1 MGRNV
6 AILWHALF
14 SAIAGVLY
22 FFFVLPR
29 WHELMGETSHAWG
42 TAFRITTGAL
52 IGLAALPVWFTL
64 VRTRKPELGTPAL
77 ALSARSWSIAAH
89 VTAGVLIIGA
99 AVSEIWLSLD
109 TAGQWLF
116 GIYGAAAAIAVLG
129 FFAFYLSFV
138 AELPPPPP
146 KPIKPKKTQ
155 ERARS
160 RGRGRKGKKADKD
173 TEAEDE
179 AEEAEDT
186 EDEVAEAETTEAE
199 VGEPKETPKETEAAE
214 ADVIAVSPTVE
225 APAAASPTEEIT
237 PWESQEVPEL
247 EPESATPE
255 SVTEEAPAPKVTA
268 ANKTQGKT
276 QDKTITPADKKAEA
290 TALRN
295 RRPSGKA
302 THRMRR
308 KRTRGG
314 VSVDE

>member
-77 ALSARSWSIAAH
+77 ALSVRSWSIAAH

-99 AVSEIWLSLD
+99 AVSEIWLNLD

-146 KPIKPKKTQ
+146 KPIKPKKTT

-160 RGRGRKGKKADKD
+160 RSRGRKGKKADKD
-173 TEAEDE
+173 KADKDID
-179 AEEAEDT
+179 EEAEDT
-186 EDEVAEAETTEAE
+186 EDADEVSEAETTEAE
-199 VGEPKETPKETEAAE
+199 VGEPEETPKETKAAE
-214 ADVIAVSPTVE
+214 AEVTVVSPTVE
-225 APAAASPTEEIT
+225 SPAAASPTEEIA
-237 PWESQEVPEL
+237 PWENQEVPEL
-247 EPESATPE
+247 EAA
-255 SVTEEAPAPKVTA
+255 TEEVPAPKVTA

-276 QDKTITPADKKAEA
+276 QDKTTTPADKKAEA
-290 TALRN
+290 AALRN
-295 RRPSGKA
+295 RRPSGKT
-302 THRMRR
+302 THRMSR